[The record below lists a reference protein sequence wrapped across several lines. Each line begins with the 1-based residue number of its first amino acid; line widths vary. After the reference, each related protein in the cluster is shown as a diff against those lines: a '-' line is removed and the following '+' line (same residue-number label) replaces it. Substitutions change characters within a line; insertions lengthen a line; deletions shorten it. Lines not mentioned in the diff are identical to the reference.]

1 MKKRP
6 ASPPEADGRQSRL
19 FITSLERGLQ
29 VLTAFSESRPAM
41 KLAELA
47 QAADMS
53 KSSAQRFAHTLVTL
67 GYLRKDEASKEFAL
81 APRALETGLRYLQ
94 TSALVKGAN
103 PYLHSLNR
111 ACKETCSL
119 AEPDGLDMVY
129 VARFAA
135 HKEMFVN
142 MPVGM
147 RIPMFCTAS
156 GRAILSRLDPDVA
169 LDLLRRSTRVPY
181 TANTITDL
189 ARLKELL
196 REARA
201 SGFAWADSEYYSG
214 DVNISAPILDAA
226 GAPIASVNISAA
238 ASRFKLADAKREL
251 GPQAIETARA
261 ISGSRAVRQY
271 A

>member
-1 MKKRP
+1 MKK
-6 ASPPEADGRQSRL
+6 PEAAAGRSAKDSRL
-19 FITSLERGLQ
+19 FITSLDRGLQ
-29 VLTAFSESRPAM
+29 VLTAFSERRASM

-47 QAADMS
+47 QAAGLS
-53 KSSAQRFAHTLVTL
+53 RSSVQRFAFTLEAL
-67 GYLRKDEASKEFAL
+67 GYLRKDVVTKEFSL
-81 APRALETGLRYLQ
+81 APRSLETGLRYLQ

-129 VARFAA
+129 VARFPA

-156 GRAILSRLDPDVA
+156 GRAILSRLDMDVA
-169 LDLLRRSTRVPY
+169 LDVLRRSNRVPY
-181 TANTITDL
+181 TANTVTNL
-189 ARLKELL
+189 ARLKDLL
-196 REARA
+196 SEARV

-214 DVNISAPILDAA
+214 DLNISAPILDAS
-226 GAPIASVNISAA
+226 GTPIASVNISAA
-238 ASRFKLADAKREL
+238 ASRFKLAQAKLEL
-251 GPQAIETARA
+251 GPQAVETARA
-261 ISGSRAVRQY
+261 ISGSGAVRQY

>member
-1 MKKRP
+1 MQKPTAP
-6 ASPPEADGRQSRL
+6 APDPTGRDSRL

-29 VLTAFSESRPAM
+29 VLTAFSEGRSSM

-47 QAADMS
+47 QAADIS

-67 GYLRKDEASKEFAL
+67 GYLRKDDASKAFSL

-129 VARFAA
+129 VSRFPA

-147 RIPMFCTAS
+147 RIPMYCTAS
-156 GRAILSRLDPDVA
+156 GRAILSRLETDVA
-169 LDLLRRSTRVPY
+169 LDILRRSTRVAY
-181 TANTITDL
+181 TASTITDL
-189 ARLKELL
+189 GRLKDLL
-196 REARA
+196 IEARA
-201 SGFAWADSEYYSG
+201 EGFAWADSEYYRG
-214 DVNISAPILDAA
+214 DVNIGAPILDAS
-226 GAPIASVNISAA
+226 GTPIAAVNISAA
-238 ASRFKLADAKREL
+238 ASRFKLAQAKLEL
-251 GPQAIETARA
+251 GPQAVETARA
-261 ISGSRAVRQY
+261 ISSSTAVTQH

>member
-1 MKKRP
+1 MKKP
-6 ASPPEADGRQSRL
+6 KAADLPSARDSRL

-29 VLTAFSESRPAM
+29 VLTAFSEGRASM

-47 QAADMS
+47 QTTGLS
-53 KSSAQRFAHTLVTL
+53 KSSVQRFAFTLESL
-67 GYLRKDEASKEFAL
+67 GYLRKDETTKEFSL
-81 APRALETGLRYLQ
+81 APRSLETGLRYLQ
-94 TSALVKGAN
+94 TSALVKSAN

-129 VARFAA
+129 VSRFPA

-156 GRAILSRLDPDVA
+156 GRAILSRLDMDVA
-169 LDLLRRSTRVPY
+169 LDVLGRSTRVPY

-189 ARLKELL
+189 ARLKDLL
-196 REARA
+196 SEARVN
-201 SGFAWADSEYYSG
+201 GFAWADSEYYSG
-214 DVNISAPILDAA
+214 DVNISAPILDAS
-226 GAPIASVNISAA
+226 GTPIAAVNISAA
-238 ASRFKLADAKREL
+238 ASRFKLAEAKLEL
-251 GPQAIETARA
+251 GPQALETVRA
-261 ISGSRAVRQY
+261 ISGSVAVKQW